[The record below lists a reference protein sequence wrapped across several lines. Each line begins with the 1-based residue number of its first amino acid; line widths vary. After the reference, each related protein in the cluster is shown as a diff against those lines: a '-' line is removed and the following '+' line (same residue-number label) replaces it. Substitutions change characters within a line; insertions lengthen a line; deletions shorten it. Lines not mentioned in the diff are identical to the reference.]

1 MSRPVCLKEG
11 HRRKEMARK
20 SRGPEIIE
28 AIRTYLIDAVK
39 RPEPITDERLM
50 EVAECGRTTFYKY
63 MTKGSEI
70 ELEIEAARREQRK
83 YLEMGEGKDDELKRV
98 RKRLNVAEEG
108 DRNLT
113 AMIVRMTDNLT
124 RRGIPLKVIL
134 AAQREALS
142 HPNRNFSH
150 AGKGRRRK

>member
-1 MSRPVCLKEG
+1 MP
-11 HRRKEMARK
+11 RK

-28 AIRTYLIDAVK
+28 AIRTYLVGAVK

-50 EVAECGRTTFYKY
+50 EVAECARATFYRY
-63 MTKGSEI
+63 VTKDSDIEGEI
-70 ELEIEAARREQRK
+70 ETARREQ
-83 YLEMGEGKDDELKRV
+83 EENVVVGDGDVEELKDL
-98 RKRLNVAEEG
+98 RKRLSVAEEG
-108 DRNLT
+108 ARNLT

-150 AGKGRRRK
+150 AGKGHQSK